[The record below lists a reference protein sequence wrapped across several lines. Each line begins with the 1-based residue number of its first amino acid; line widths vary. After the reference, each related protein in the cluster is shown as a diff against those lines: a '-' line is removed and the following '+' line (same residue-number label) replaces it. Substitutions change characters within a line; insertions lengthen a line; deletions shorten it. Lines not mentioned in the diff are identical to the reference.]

1 MSDTW
6 GSLAP
11 PTPDPILPPPRNP
24 AMPADFAQVAVRKV
38 LGGLANMVMM
48 PKRAMDQGITTEEAI
63 PWAANTAM
71 TLAGTGAP
79 AAVPGA
85 AGIFGGRLAKTADQA
100 ALGRA
105 EELARSGVPREQIWN
120 DTGWFKGGDDKW
132 RFEID
137 DSNAKLSRP
146 SFNEMNAGQSIN
158 QKFGEFIDHGDLTKA
173 YPDLA
178 NRPLQYV
185 RVENPKPGSPLGLY
199 SPERDAFMVRA
210 IHQDFGNPKS
220 TALHEGQHAIQRREG
235 FSPGSSPEAQRM
247 LLRENTGNPIIE
259 QLRSAIATGKYG
271 MPGEKP
277 FMEAA
282 RNLLKLE
289 DQSRTARSIDAYR
302 SAAGEV
308 EARNVQTRMNMTPEE
323 RRAKPP
329 WLTED
334 VPASQQI
341 FGNLAPGGK

>member
-11 PTPDPILPPPRNP
+11 PTPDPILPQPRNP
-24 AMPADFAQVAVRKV
+24 AMPADFAQEAVRKV

-132 RFEID
+132 RFEIPD
-137 DSNAKLSRP
+137 KGAEVSPGRGGYWDAHV
-146 SFNEMNAGQSIN
+146 
-158 QKFGEFIDHGDLTKA
+158 DHPQFFDA
-173 YPDLA
+173 YPHARGYEA
-178 NRPLQYV
+178 NINYGEPR
-185 RVENPKPGSPLGLY
+185 GSYWGGGMEVVAPT
-199 SPERDAFMVRA
+199 RDEMGSV
-210 IHQDFGNPKS
+210 
-220 TALHEGQHAIQRREG
+220 ALHEMQHAVQAREG
-235 FSPGSSPEAQRM
+235 FSPGSNPENTRRT
-247 LLRENTGNPIIE
+247 LSENTGNPIIE

-308 EARNVQTRMNMTPEE
+308 EARNVQSRMNMTPEE